1 VDGYIAYPDD
11 AVGPLFDW
19 YGNGDTEVSAR
30 ASGWT
35 FHVSQ
40 ASADYVRPFWE
51 AIKVTVIGR
60 HLFDTTNGWDGD
72 PAAGDELVV
81 VTRRPLPEA
90 WLADHPD
97 APFHTAGSVE
107 AGIALAKKLAGD
119 GLVCVTAGDLGGQAF
134 SAGLVDEIAM
144 DVAPVVLG
152 EGVRFFGSHA
162 GTVLLD
168 DPDQV
173 VRGDRVLHLHT
184 QSSADRPSTAAALGP
199 SPLPIVSFPKAGLL
213 WDGPDA
219 AYDARGSTGPSAV
232 TRCSCTWCWPGSIE
246 PSNVVFAA
254 LAECSL
260 VEDRTGWSIRKI
272 VRTVTGLVANG
283 YLPRAKTP
291 PR

>member
-1 VDGYIAYPDD
+1 MARVVMQAVVSVDGYIAYPDD
-11 AVGPLFDW
+11 TVGPLFDW

-40 ASADYVRPFWE
+40 ASADYVQPFWD

-81 VTRRPLPEA
+81 VTHRPLPQA

-173 VRGDRVLHLHT
+173 VRGRPRAAPALHSPALIGPARWRLSG
-184 QSSADRPSTAAALGP
+184 QARCRSSPPEGRTVGDGRGAACDARGRH
-199 SPLPIVSFPKAGLL
+199 SNTPIVS
-213 WDGPDA
+213 
-219 AYDARGSTGPSAV
+219 
-232 TRCSCTWCWPGSIE
+232 
-246 PSNVVFAA
+246 
-254 LAECSL
+254 
-260 VEDRTGWSIRKI
+260 
-272 VRTVTGLVANG
+272 VRTSSMGATVSRSSTA
-283 YLPRAKTP
+283 RA
-291 PR
+291 RCRASVSSAGDRSVGGMSGRSW